1 MVSVATRVRPLS
13 DRRFFSWMSVAM
25 AAVAFA
31 GFARTYYLAGFND
44 GPKPTL
50 TPSVHIHGALATAWI
65 LLLIV
70 QTRLIAYGRRDI
82 HKLLGLVGVAVGLA
96 VVAAGLW
103 VAVHSERRVHTPAT
117 AGTLADPYVF
127 LVFPFS
133 SIGLFALFATL
144 GVLNRQRAEAHKRY
158 MMLATASM
166 IVPALARMVTQT
178 TQGAHLVA
186 VPGIVGAMVLVN
198 VFLIALVIHD
208 FYTRGRLHPVTL
220 WGGLCMLLS
229 EPLRFV
235 IGYSAPFQAFARSL
249 MG

>member
-1 MVSVATRVRPLS
+1 
-13 DRRFFSWMSVAM
+13 
-25 AAVAFA
+25 
-31 GFARTYYLAGFND
+31 
-44 GPKPTL
+44 
-50 TPSVHIHGALATAWI
+50 
-65 LLLIV
+65 
-70 QTRLIAYGRRDI
+70 
-82 HKLLGLVGVAVGLA
+82 
-96 VVAAGLW
+96 
-103 VAVHSERRVHTPAT
+103 
-117 AGTLADPYVF
+117 
-127 LVFPFS
+127 
-133 SIGLFALFATL
+133 
-144 GVLNRQRAEAHKRY
+144 
-158 MMLATASM
+158 M

>member
-31 GFARTYYLAGFND
+31 GFARTYYLAEFNT
-44 GPKPTL
+44 GPRPTL
-50 TPSVHIHGALATAWI
+50 TPTVHIHGALATAWI

-82 HKLLGLVGVAVGLA
+82 HKLLGFAGVAVGAA
-96 VVAAGLW
+96 VVALGTY
-103 VAVHSERRVHTPAT
+103 VAIHSERRVHTPAT

-127 LVFPFS
+127 LIFPFA
-133 SIGLFALFATL
+133 SIGLFAVFATL
-144 GVLNRQRAEAHKRY
+144 GVLNRQRSEAHKRY
-158 MMLATASM
+158 MMLATISM
-166 IVPALARMVTQT
+166 IVPALARIVTQT
-178 TQGAHLVA
+178 TQGMSLVA
-186 VPGIVGAMVLVN
+186 VPGVVGAMVLVN
-198 VFLIALVIHD
+198 LFLIAMVIHD
-208 FYTRGRLHPVTL
+208 LYTRGRLHPVTL
-220 WGGLCMLLS
+220 WGGLVTLLS
-229 EPLRFV
+229 EPLRFA